1 MHLPLKFVENIF
13 VMEESVS
20 KKAVESP
27 YNVEEVLCCVGRNSH
42 ARREV
47 ASMDDRSGTVKR
59 VDHVVDG

>member
-20 KKAVESP
+20 KKAVQSP
-27 YNVEEVLCCVGRNSH
+27 YNVEEVLCCVGGDGH
-42 ARREV
+42 PRREV